1 MALGD
6 VIARLSVSLGL
17 NTAAFEKGAKDAERQ
32 LGQTEK
38 RVETFGNRVS
48 SVTPKLGMLTKALG
62 ALGIGLGIREIGR
75 MADEWSEISS
85 RLTNATGSAEAGA
98 NALERLTDVARR
110 SYSPIAQT
118 TETFIQ
124 QSTALNALGVSTQ
137 TQLDLTEALNNA
149 LVVSA
154 TRGQRADSVMNAWNK
169 AMAVGKMSTDEY
181 NTVVANSGRL
191 AQALADSLGVNVN
204 QLRGLASQGKITR
217 EVMLGLAGQLET
229 LRQEAEDMPA
239 TIGDGF
245 TLLKDRLLQM
255 VGSFD
260 QSIGASAG
268 LATAMVML
276 SDNLDAVAA
285 AAVAVGVSFA
295 AMQMGSMVSA
305 TIANVRQL
313 IALEKALGATNA
325 ATALWGVSIKGV
337 TGAFRALTAVLL
349 ANPFGLVATAI
360 AGVTAL
366 LYANRDS
373 QVAVGNQTVRL
384 GDIFR
389 GVWEMVLRVTRVV
402 VTGFSKGWAAALG
415 SISPMLRKVGQAF
428 DQVLSFIG
436 RTVRNYVNHWIGLFA
451 GLGAGIKAALNF
463 ENPLAAFMGA
473 QGQDYVGRF
482 ANSVRGAVIELAN
495 LGKGA
500 REAGEGVEEVESA
513 INLLPAAAEG
523 AGKKVGR
530 ALKKGVDE
538 AAKAAQELA
547 ALLDRLF
554 PEVAR
559 RRQFLSDQD
568 ILDRAGL
575 DPDQLRE
582 ARRRLFEEFGG
593 SGGIGSVDFGERGG
607 PLDEGLKNLERGL
620 ERLTRKSKDTA
631 TRIAKSFKDMADD
644 TLSALNK
651 MASAIQGGGFL
662 GILEGIIGL
671 GLQLGSIGAF
681 GKKIAGNINRTV
693 PGYANGTN
701 FHPGGLAMVGERG
714 PELVELPRGSRVT
727 PNHQLGGSKVEIVPS
742 AYFDVV
748 VDGRVMRAAPAIA
761 DAGAQA
767 GVSRMAFKQTRRL

>member
-1 MALGD
+1 MAIGE

-38 RVETFGNRVS
+38 RVETFGSRVS
-48 SVTPKLGMLTKALG
+48 TVTPKLGMLTKALG

-98 NALERLTDVARR
+98 SALERLTDVARR

-154 TRGQRADSVMNAWNK
+154 TRGQRADAVMNAWNK

-181 NTVVANSGRL
+181 NTVVSNSGRL

-295 AMQMGSMVSA
+295 AMKLGAA
-305 TIANVRQL
+305 TGAAVAHVQQL
-313 IALEKALGATNA
+313 IALERALGATSVA
-325 ATALWGVSIKGV
+325 SALFSTSIKSV
-337 TGAFRALTAVLL
+337 TAAFRLLTVALI
-349 ANPFGLVATAI
+349 ANPFTAIAAAI

-373 QVAVGNQTVRL
+373 QVAVGDQTVRL

-389 GVWEMVLRVTRVV
+389 GVWEVVLKVV
-402 VTGFSKGWAAALG
+402 RFVQLAFTQGWAAALG

-428 DQVLSFIG
+428 DQVLNFIG
-436 RTVRNYVNHWIGLFA
+436 RVVRNYVNHWIGLFA
-451 GLGAGIKAALNF
+451 GLGASIQAALNF

-473 QGQDYVGRF
+473 QGQNYLGRF
-482 ANSVRGAVIELAN
+482 TDGVRGAVVGLAN

-500 REAGEGVEEVESA
+500 REAGAGVAEVESA

-523 AGKKVGR
+523 AGKKVG
-530 ALKKGVDE
+530 AAIKKGVDE

-554 PEVAR
+554 PEVAARLKYERERALLKSAGSSEAALRALARERDDER
-559 RRQFLSDQD
+559 R
-568 ILDRAGL
+568 AATGT
-575 DPDQLRE
+575 
-582 ARRRLFEEFGG
+582 
-593 SGGIGSVDFGERGG
+593 VDFGGRGS
-607 PLDEGLKNLERGL
+607 PLDEGLKNLDRQL
-620 ERLTRKSKDTA
+620 DQLTKKSKDSA

-644 TLSALNK
+644 TLSALNR
-651 MASAIQGGGFL
+651 MTSAIKGGGFL
-662 GILEGIIGL
+662 GILDAMIGL
-671 GLQLGSIGAF
+671 GMQLGSIGAF
-681 GKKIAGNINRTV
+681 GKKIATNLNRTV

-701 FHPGGLAMVGERG
+701 FHPGGLAVVGERG
-714 PELVELPRGSRVT
+714 PELVSMPRGSKVY
-727 PNHQLGGSKVEIVPS
+727 PNGTGQTQRVEIVDTTGLFRF
-742 AYFDVV
+742 AVN
-748 VDGRVMRAAPAIA
+748 GQIMEAAPQIA
-761 DAGAQA
+761 QGGAMIAGGQSARSKKWSLA
-767 GVSRMAFKQTRRL
+767 